1 MRKIIF
7 EHSIKRSQRWLGGE
21 PSTGQW
27 HKGGNARYRRQLL
40 SRSVFY
46 KLRHRR
52 AGYEVPLKRVSGY
65 FGSESFSMNFPQDD
79 SGDILAVGPM
89 TAHCPP
95 NCAPHHCSGISLVE
109 VLIALTLLSISS
121 LLILQ
126 FISSLQLSEQTLWQ
140 RRETWWVLAQ
150 QLEGRQSANDAII
163 EQLIAET
170 HGCYWQ
176 RVAWQVAKRSPL
188 YLERLHCPQKGDE

>member
-1 MRKIIF
+1 M
-7 EHSIKRSQRWLGGE
+7 
-21 PSTGQW
+21 
-27 HKGGNARYRRQLL
+27 
-40 SRSVFY
+40 
-46 KLRHRR
+46 
-52 AGYEVPLKRVSGY
+52 
-65 FGSESFSMNFPQDD
+65 
-79 SGDILAVGPM
+79 
-89 TAHCPP
+89 
-95 NCAPHHCSGISLVE
+95 
-109 VLIALTLLSISS
+109 LIALTLLSISS